1 MLINMTNPIKHY
13 ISENML
19 TVSMETYICD
29 KNVTLK
35 LTIFFQFINL
45 LNIYKNITGYTCN
58 FILLLV
64 LKVTEKLIFGI
75 F

>member
-13 ISENML
+13 ISENRL

-35 LTIFFQFINL
+35 LTFFFQFINL

-64 LKVTEKLIFGI
+64 LKVIITFVLIS
-75 F
+75 

>member
-35 LTIFFQFINL
+35 LTLFFLFINL
-45 LNIYKNITGYTCN
+45 LHIYKNITGYTCN

-64 LKVTEKLIFGI
+64 FKVIITFVLIS
-75 F
+75 

>member
-35 LTIFFQFINL
+35 LTLFFQFINL

-58 FILLLV
+58 VILLLV
-64 LKVTEKLIFGI
+64 L
-75 F
+75 

>member
-35 LTIFFQFINL
+35 KKISIHKFITY
-45 LNIYKNITGYTCN
+45 I
-58 FILLLV
+58 
-64 LKVTEKLIFGI
+64 
-75 F
+75 

>member
-35 LTIFFQFINL
+35 KIFFSIHKFITY
-45 LNIYKNITGYTCN
+45 I
-58 FILLLV
+58 
-64 LKVTEKLIFGI
+64 
-75 F
+75 